1 MDKWVKAADRLPE
14 NDDTVLVLCAG
25 VDNNVEMIDAL
36 QFGYYWEPEGWILE
50 DWPEVRELKVS
61 WWRPLPE
68 LPGEVT
74 EV

>member
-14 NDDTVLVLCAG
+14 NDDTVLVLCTA

-36 QFGYYWEPEGWILE
+36 QFGYYWKPEGWILE

-68 LPGEVT
+68 LPREVT